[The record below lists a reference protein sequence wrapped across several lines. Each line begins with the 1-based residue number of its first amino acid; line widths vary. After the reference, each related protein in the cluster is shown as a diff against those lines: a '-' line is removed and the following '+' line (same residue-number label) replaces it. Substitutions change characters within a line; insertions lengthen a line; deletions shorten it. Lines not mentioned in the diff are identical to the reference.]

1 MQKSFEMI
9 NKKKTRQLMIISFL
23 INFSYL
29 ITKNKSQNEIY
40 KNFETRYLFKNS

>member
-29 ITKNKSQNEIY
+29 ITKKKPQNEIY
-40 KNFETRYLFKNS
+40 KNFETRYLF